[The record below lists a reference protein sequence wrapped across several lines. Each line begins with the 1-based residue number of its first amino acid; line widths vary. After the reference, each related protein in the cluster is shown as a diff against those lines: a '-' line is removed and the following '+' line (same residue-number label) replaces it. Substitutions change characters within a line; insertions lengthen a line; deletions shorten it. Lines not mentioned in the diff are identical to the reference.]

1 MIEFGIG
8 TAIGALAGWAARARL
23 HPAPAPDAPA
33 TDSQRAYLQRLLE
46 QLAGAQQV
54 ATRKV
59 TDPWAPKLATKR
71 ASALLDELSALK
83 KCVTKDRRGV
93 FHVQEN
99 CALHGVPRGDVSLQN
114 ETIVFSGFRDDTLAR
129 QIEEAGGTVEDAL
142 TKSRTTRLLT
152 WNRNGAPTTKIKAAQ
167 RYGKP
172 IEHRA
177 EFVQR
182 FYQ

>member
-46 QLAGAQQV
+46 QLAGAQQL
-54 ATRKV
+54 ARRNV
-59 TDPWAPKLATKR
+59 TDPWAPELSTKR
-71 ASALLDELSALK
+71 ASALLDELTKLK
-83 KCVTKDRRGV
+83 KCVTKDQPGL

-99 CALHGVPRGDVSLQN
+99 CALHGVPRRDVSLEN

-129 QIEEAGGTVEDAL
+129 QIEQAGGTVEDTL

-152 WNRNGAPTTKIKAAQ
+152 WNCDGAPTTKIKAAQ
-167 RYGKP
+167 R
-172 IEHRA
+172 
-177 EFVQR
+177 
-182 FYQ
+182 